1 MSRSLGIVYDRLR
14 WEEKVLLKEAELMGI
29 NVNFIDVKSMKLDSQ
44 TPEKVIKEQFGE
56 IILQRCISHIRGL
69 SITKYLELNGIKV
82 INNYETSESC
92 GNKMDSTII
101 LEKANIPTPRSI
113 VSFSSEA
120 TIDSIDLIGYPA
132 VSKPVIGSWG
142 RLVIP
147 LRNKETAKNLM
158 DVRAQNS
165 NPYNQIHY
173 IQEMIDRP
181 PRDIRC
187 IVVGEEII
195 TCVYR
200 YSPPDE
206 WRTNVAVGGKTEKC
220 PINSEL
226 EDIILKTS
234 KTFGGGI
241 LGIDLME
248 SPKGIVVNEINP
260 TVEFRGASK
269 VTETNIPKA
278 IINYAVKEGDKI
290 NND

>member
-1 MSRSLGIVYDRLR
+1 
-14 WEEKVLLKEAELMGI
+14 
-29 NVNFIDVKSMKLDSQ
+29 
-44 TPEKVIKEQFGE
+44 
-56 IILQRCISHIRGL
+56 
-69 SITKYLELNGIKV
+69 
-82 INNYETSESC
+82 
-92 GNKMDSTII
+92 
-101 LEKANIPTPRSI
+101 
-113 VSFSSEA
+113 
-120 TIDSIDLIGYPA
+120 
-132 VSKPVIGSWG
+132 
-142 RLVIP
+142 
-147 LRNKETAKNLM
+147 
-158 DVRAQNS
+158 
-165 NPYNQIHY
+165 
-173 IQEMIDRP
+173 MIDRP

>member
-1 MSRSLGIVYDRLR
+1 LSQSLGIVYDRLR
-14 WEEKVLLKEAELMGI
+14 WEEKALLKEAELMGI
-29 NVNFIDVKSMKLDSQ
+29 NVKFIDIKSMKLDSR
-44 TPEKVIKEQFGE
+44 TSEEVIKEQFGE
-56 IILQRCISHIRGL
+56 VVLQRCISHIRGL
-69 SITKYLELNGIKV
+69 SITKYLELNDVKV
-82 INNYETSESC
+82 INNYETNESC
-92 GNKMDSTII
+92 GNKMNSTIM
-101 LEKANIPTPRSI
+101 LEKAKIPTPRSI
-113 VSFSSEA
+113 ISFSSEA
-120 TIDSIDLIGYPA
+120 TINSIDMIGYPA

-147 LRNKETAKNLM
+147 LRNKETAKAFT
-158 DVRAQNS
+158 DVRDQNS

-187 IVVGEEII
+187 IVVGEEIV

-220 PINSEL
+220 LINSEL
-226 EDIILKTS
+226 EEIIFKTS
-234 KTFGGGI
+234 KIFGGGI

-269 VTETNIPKA
+269 VTEINIPRA
-278 IINYAVKEGDKI
+278 IINYAVNEGDKI